1 MIKVLVVDDE
11 PPARKRITSLISREP
26 DLQLIGE
33 SGDGLDAL
41 EKSKELGPDL
51 LFLDI
56 KMPGISGL
64 ELSRS
69 LRAEKPPYII
79 FTTAYG
85 QYAVDAFAV
94 DAVDYLVKPFD
105 RERFRQAV
113 EKVRERLK
121 DPVPIS
127 RDANLDTLLERLSEL
142 TSGLTGRNT
151 ARLAIKDG
159 TRYKFLELAD
169 ITHVHADGDYLH
181 VHTTNG
187 ERSMIRERMQEIER
201 RLTGGAF

>member
-11 PPARKRITSLISREP
+11 PLARKRVTSLVSREQ

-41 EKSKELGPDL
+41 AKIRELGPDL

-56 KMPGISGL
+56 KMPGLSGL

-94 DAVDYLVKPFD
+94 DAIDYLVKPFD
-105 RERFRQAV
+105 RERFRH
-113 EKVRERLK
+113 
-121 DPVPIS
+121 
-127 RDANLDTLLERLSEL
+127 
-142 TSGLTGRNT
+142 
-151 ARLAIKDG
+151 AID
-159 TRYKFLELAD
+159 
-169 ITHVHADGDYLH
+169 
-181 VHTTNG
+181 
-187 ERSMIRERMQEIER
+187 
-201 RLTGGAF
+201 